1 MRAERLAAARLALAV
16 ALAALAHG
24 AALAAEFG
32 TLLHTPEERER
43 LERLRRGEP
52 TERHAAA
59 PPPRPNE
66 VTGYVKRSDGR
77 STVWIDGVALPVD
90 SAKAAPLLKPEQV
103 REPGGAAG
111 TIRIERRPTR

>member
-1 MRAERLAAARLALAV
+1 MRAERLLAGLLLLACGG
-16 ALAALAHG
+16 ALAAD
-24 AALAAEFG
+24 FG
-32 TLLHTPEERER
+32 TLLSTPEERER

-52 TERHAAA
+52 AEQRVA
-59 PPPRPNE
+59 PAPSRPNE

-103 REPGGAAG
+103 RDPGGAGA
-111 TIRIERRPTR
+111 IQIERRPSR